1 MPATVTYSAAPM
13 TSRRALGAEIETPR
27 WWLLSRACPTKKDTK
42 LVTSMTANATP
53 AKTPSFA
60 HSTGSRRGTAVSEER
75 IIPVLY
81 SPLISSTPSTPI
93 ASWENRMP
101 FRLVVIG
108 LKLALSAAL
117 KVWYWLAVTAVI
129 SAPIPMVS
137 TTAVSSV
144 HIVERSDRNLV
155 HSDSRTRG

>member
-1 MPATVTYSAAPM
+1 M

-42 LVTSMTANATP
+42 LVISMTANAT
-53 AKTPSFA
+53 AANTPSLA
-60 HSTGSRRGTAVSEER
+60 HRTGSRLGTAVSEER

-93 ASWENRMP
+93 ASWENKMP
-101 FRLVVIG
+101 FRLVEIG

-117 KVWYWLAVTAVI
+117 KGWYLVAGPAGS
-129 SAPIPMVS
+129 SAPTP
-137 TTAVSSV
+137 
-144 HIVERSDRNLV
+144 
-155 HSDSRTRG
+155 